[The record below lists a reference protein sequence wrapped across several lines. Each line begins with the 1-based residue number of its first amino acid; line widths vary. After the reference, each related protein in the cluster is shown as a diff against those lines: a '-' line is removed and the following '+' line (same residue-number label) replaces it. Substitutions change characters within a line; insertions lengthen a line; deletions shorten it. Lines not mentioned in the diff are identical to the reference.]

1 MTDASTPPEPEPELV
16 KMAALA
22 RRSGVPAATIKHY
35 LREGLLSGPARR
47 SGRNMAWYD
56 ARLVDRIRAIKA
68 LQRDHFLPLGV
79 IKDVLDGAHALPDEQ
94 TAATAIARVLAS
106 HGADEGRPRPE
117 LIALGV
123 DPRDL
128 DLLEG
133 LGLVTARGTG
143 DEARY
148 SGDDLALLRLL
159 GTARRAGIRADMLP
173 TAILADYAKAI
184 RELVRV
190 ELSLFRAGVL
200 PNAGDDLERITE
212 VATTLSE
219 QLVVLIRRKLLLPT
233 LGQMAEEARTPRRG
247 SKSRA
252 RKPRDRRS

>member
-1 MTDASTPPEPEPELV
+1 MNAPPADPEPELV

-79 IKDVLDGAHALPDEQ
+79 IKEVLDGAHALPDEQ
-94 TAATAIARVLAS
+94 TAATAIARVLS
-106 HGADEGRPRPE
+106 RDGAGEGRTRPE
-117 LIALGV
+117 LVALGV
-123 DPRDL
+123 DTADL

-133 LGLVTARGTG
+133 LGLVTPAGAG
-143 DEARY
+143 SEARY
-148 SGDDLALLRLL
+148 SGDDLALLRVL
-159 GTARRAGIRADMLP
+159 GTARRVGIRADMLP
-173 TAILADYAKAI
+173 TAILADYARAI

-200 PNAGDDLERITE
+200 PSAGDDLDRITE
-212 VATTLSE
+212 AATTLSE

-233 LGQMAEEARTPRRG
+233 LGQMAEEARSPRRA
-247 SKSRA
+247 SKSGT
-252 RKPRDRRS
+252 RKPRRR